1 MPGADGPAPVP
12 LSGGIGQ
19 LDSPCHERGGL
30 RFSLIGAQALSI
42 EPLQPFSLPL
52 QRRIL
57 ALSASARDWPELAEP
72 VPGVG
77 NLMLVFA
84 DPRQLDLWE
93 LIDRIAG
100 CWPDLT
106 QLPPSERL
114 IEVPVVYGGDTAI
127 DMTEVCRVTGFAPD
141 EVARLHSAPEY
152 MVATVASAPGF
163 GYLMGMDPRLA
174 VPRKTVPA
182 LDMPKGAVTIGGA
195 QTGISVSR
203 GPNGWNAI
211 GETAISMFDPTLDQP
226 SLLQPGDR
234 LRFVIE
240 DICP

>member
-1 MPGADGPAPVP
+1 MPSPDGFTPQSCVGA
-12 LSGGIGQ
+12 IGTLQ
-19 LDSPCHERGGL
+19 SPCLSCGGL
-30 RFSLIGAQALSI
+30 RFSLIGAQALSV
-42 EPLQPFSLPL
+42 EPEQPFSLPL
-52 QRRIL
+52 QRRLL
-57 ALSASARDWPELAEP
+57 ALSCAARDWPEVAEP

-84 DPRQLDLWE
+84 DIRKLDLAA
-93 LIDRIAG
+93 LIDRIAARWKG
-100 CWPDLT
+100 L
-106 QLPPSERL
+106 LPLPESERV
-114 IEVPVVYGGDTAI
+114 IQVPVIYGGETAC
-127 DMTEVCRVTGFAPD
+127 DLDEVRRVTGFTLREIA
-141 EVARLHSAPEY
+141 ELHSAPEY

-211 GETAISMFDPTLDQP
+211 GETSVGMFDPSLDPP
-226 SLLQPGDR
+226 SLLRPGDR
-234 LRFVIE
+234 LRFIIE
-240 DICP
+240 DIRP